1 MSNFDKLTGKQL
13 PIKDNTTVHI
23 TAKHYDSLLHD
34 RMILRKLREY
44 GVDNWEGYSD
54 AMSELYG
61 DEEEAE

>member
-13 PIKDNTTVHI
+13 PVKDSTTVHI

-34 RMILRKLREY
+34 RMVLHKLREY

-61 DEEEAE
+61 DEEDAE